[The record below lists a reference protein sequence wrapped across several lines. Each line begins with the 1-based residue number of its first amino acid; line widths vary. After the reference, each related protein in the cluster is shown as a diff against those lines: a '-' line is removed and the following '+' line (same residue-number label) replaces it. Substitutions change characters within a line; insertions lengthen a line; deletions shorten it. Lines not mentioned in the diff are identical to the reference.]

1 MSTALYWFRNDQRI
15 DDNPALWQA
24 CQSHDQLLYCW
35 IVDERWEKNYRSLS
49 FPNMSEVRM
58 QFYQQSVLD
67 LARKLEA
74 QGGKLIIRKGKPAQ
88 EVLKLAQENNIRQ
101 VYASKEPGYYE
112 RRQESKLSEKMD
124 THFIDS
130 CSIFNPEELDLL
142 LGDKSR
148 SFTSF
153 RKKVEK
159 KLAPREILDNLSLRP
174 SPKTLSVSEE
184 WTEIKMD
191 LPEKAAFS
199 RPGGPGSASTRL
211 QDYIWETKSLGT
223 YKKTRN
229 GLIGENYSSKF
240 SPFLAIG
247 NLSPIQIFHEV
258 EAFEE
263 KHYSN
268 KSTYWMKFELLWREY
283 FRWVERQKG
292 TGLYLGTAYDE
303 DTLQYKEAFFNEW
316 SNGRTAD
323 DFVNANM
330 HELNA
335 TGYMSNRGRQNAA
348 SYLVHNLK
356 MPWQWG
362 AAYFESKLKD
372 YDVASNWGNW
382 QYIAGLA
389 PDGSPHQFDTEQQA
403 NRYDSKGK
411 YRELWS

>member
-1 MSTALYWFRNDQRI
+1 MSKALFWFRNDQRLE
-15 DDNPALWQA
+15 DHPALFEA
-24 CQSHDQLLYCW
+24 CQSHDEILYCW
-35 IVDERWEKNYRSLS
+35 ILDDRWQKSYRSLS
-49 FPNMSEVRM
+49 FPIMSDVRM
-58 QFYQQSVLD
+58 QFYQQSIRELT
-67 LARKLEA
+67 EA
-74 QGGKLIIRKGKPAQ
+74 LQTRGGQLIIRKGEPVD
-88 EVLKLAQENNIRQ
+88 EVLRLANENNIDK
-101 VYASKEPGYYE
+101 VYASKEAGYYE
-112 RRQESKLSEKMD
+112 GQQEKRLAEQID
-124 THFIDS
+124 VHFVDS
-130 CSIFNPEELDLL
+130 GSIFDPEKLRAE

-153 RKKVEK
+153 RKKAEK
-159 KLAPREILDNLSLRP
+159 KLAPRDAIEEFALSP
-174 SPKTLSVSEE
+174 SPDTSSSSYE
-184 WTEIKMD
+184 WEDIQCD
-191 LPEKAAFS
+191 IPENAAFKI
-199 RPGGPGSASTRL
+199 PGGPSSAKNRL
-211 QDYIWETKSLGT
+211 QDYIWESRALGH

-247 NLSPIQIFHEV
+247 NLSPIQIFAEV

-263 KHYSN
+263 EHYSN

-292 TGLYLGTAYDE
+292 VDLFLGSAYDE
-303 DTLQYKEAFFNEW
+303 DLLQYRDSFFHEW
-316 SNGRTAD
+316 AEGRTAD

-348 SYLVHNLK
+348 SYLVHDLK
-356 MPWQWG
+356 LPWQWG

-389 PDGSPHQFDTEQQA
+389 PDRRPHQFDTQQQA
-403 NRYDSKGK
+403 SRYDRKRK

>member
-15 DDNPALWQA
+15 QDNPALWEA
-24 CQSHDQLLYCW
+24 CQTHDQLLYCW
-35 IVDERWEKNYRSLS
+35 IVDEHWDKTYRSLS
-49 FPNMSEVRM
+49 FPIMSDVRM
-58 QFYQQSVLD
+58 QFYQQSVRELSE
-67 LARKLEA
+67 KLQA
-74 QGGKLIIRKGKPAQ
+74 QGGKIIIRKGNPVQ
-88 EVLKLAQENNIRQ
+88 EVLKLAQENGIQQ
-101 VYASKEPGYYE
+101 VYASKEPGHYE
-112 RRQESKLSEKMD
+112 RRQESRLSEKMD
-124 THFIDS
+124 THFMDS
-130 CSIFNPEELDLL
+130 GSIYYPEELNRV

-159 KLAPREILDNLSLRP
+159 KLSPRKLLNEIQLKPSPDTASASDDWREIQL
-174 SPKTLSVSEE
+174 
-184 WTEIKMD
+184 D
-191 LPEKAAFS
+191 LPEKAAFKQS
-199 RPGGPGSASTRL
+199 GGPGAGLARL
-211 QDYIWETKSLGT
+211 QDYIWESKSVGR

-247 NLSPIQIFHEV
+247 NLSPIQIYHEV

-263 KHYSN
+263 EHYSN
-268 KSTYWMKFELLWREY
+268 KSTYWIKFELLWREY

-292 TGLYLGTAYDE
+292 TELYLGTAYDE
-303 DTLQYKEAFFNEW
+303 DALHYKEAFFNEW
-316 SNGRTAD
+316 AEGRTAD

-330 HELNA
+330 RELNA

-348 SYLVHNLK
+348 SYLVHDLK

-389 PDGSPHQFDTEQQA
+389 PDGRPHSFNTRQQA
-403 NRYDSKGK
+403 DRYDSKGK